1 MDDQNRTFS
10 FRTDDR
16 YRRFDRLF
24 GVDPSRATV
33 TLDDYGLTA
42 RFGWWSVRTTWDNI
56 AGATVTGPYSVLR
69 TIGPPRLGLRH
80 RDLTFASTDSGG
92 VEIRFHEPVRGIE
105 ALGLLRHPALTVTVD
120 DPEALAMAIDERRRG
135 ASSDAVSDDS
145 ATPAAAPPA
154 TPEARQE
161 EEAGDDLHTMTA
173 SQLRSLADERGVRHR
188 SSMNKSDLVA
198 LLEADMGDDLVETM
212 EEVTADD
219 G

>member
-16 YRRFDRLF
+16 YRRVARFF
-24 GVDPSRATV
+24 GVDPSRAVV
-33 TLDDYGLTA
+33 TLDDDGLTA
-42 RFGWWSVRTTWDNI
+42 RFGWWSVHTTWDNV

-69 TIGPPRLGLRH
+69 TIGPPRLGLRR
-80 RDLTFASTDSGG
+80 RDLTFASTDAGG

-120 DPEALAMAIDERRRG
+120 DPEALAVAIEDHRR
-135 ASSDAVSDDS
+135 DADDVDTTS
-145 ATPAAAPPA
+145 ATPPA
-154 TPEARQE
+154 TEAGRQE
-161 EEAGDDLHTMTA
+161 EEAEDDLHALTA
-173 SQLRSLADERGVRHR
+173 SQLRDLADERGLRHR
-188 SSMNKSDLVA
+188 SSMNKRDLVA